1 LRSTIF
7 LISKLKNRRKIK
19 IVPLKNNVVVIT
31 GASTGIGEELAYQL
45 ADQGAQ
51 LVLTARRVSELER
64 VAENVK
70 QRGAKVIVV
79 SADVAI
85 ESHCKKIID
94 AAMTEFGRIDT
105 LVNNAGMTM
114 WAKFEDIQDM
124 SIMER
129 IMQVN
134 YMGAVYCTHHALPH
148 LKSTRG
154 RIVGIAS
161 LTGLVGV
168 PTRTGYAASK
178 HAMRGFFDSLRI
190 ELEDAG
196 VTVTM
201 VYPGFVA
208 TGIRENATGADGKP
222 ALIDPVD
229 QAGVMSVAA
238 CATLIVHAIEHR
250 KREEIMTLKG
260 KLGQWLK
267 LIAPSVID
275 GIARKAVE
283 GNKKFVEGK

>member
-1 LRSTIF
+1 MTF
-7 LISKLKNRRKIK
+7 
-19 IVPLKNNVVVIT
+19 KNNVTIIT
-31 GASTGIGEELAYQL
+31 GASTGIGEELSYRL

-51 LVLTARRVSELER
+51 LVLTARREAELER
-64 VAENVK
+64 VAAQVR
-70 QRGAKVIVV
+70 QRGAKVVIV

-85 ESHCKKIID
+85 ETDCKKIID
-94 AAMTEFGRIDT
+94 AAIHEFGRIDT

-114 WAKFEDIQDM
+114 WAKFADIQDVSM
-124 SIMER
+124 LAR

-134 YMGAVYCTHHALPH
+134 YMGAVYCTHYALPH
-148 LKSTRG
+148 LKATRG

-190 ELEDAG
+190 ELANDG

-222 ALIDPVD
+222 AKIDPVNKD
-229 QAGVMSVAA
+229 EVMSVAD
-238 CATLIVHAIEHR
+238 CTTLIVRAIEQR
-250 KREEIMTLKG
+250 KREEVMTLKG

-267 LIAPSVID
+267 LIAPGVID
-275 GIARKAVE
+275 GIAKKAVE
-283 GNKKFVEGK
+283 GNRKFVEKL

>member
-1 LRSTIF
+1 MSLD
-7 LISKLKNRRKIK
+7 
-19 IVPLKNNVVVIT
+19 NNVTHNVTIIT

-45 ADQGAQ
+45 AEEGAQ
-51 LVLTARRVSELER
+51 LVLTARRISELER
-64 VAENVK
+64 VAENARK
-70 QRGAKVIVV
+70 RGAKVSVV

-85 ESHCKKIID
+85 ESDCKKIID
-94 AAMTEFGRIDT
+94 AATAEFGRIDT

-154 RIVGIAS
+154 RIIGIAS

-190 ELEDAG
+190 ELEDSG

-229 QAGVMSVAA
+229 QAGVMSVAE
-238 CATLIVHAIEHR
+238 CAKLIVHAIKHR

-267 LIAPSVID
+267 LIAPGVID
-275 GIARKAVE
+275 GIAKKAVA
-283 GNKKFVEGK
+283 GNQNFVEGK

>member
-1 LRSTIF
+1 M
-7 LISKLKNRRKIK
+7 N
-19 IVPLKNNVVVIT
+19 LKNNVTIIT

-45 ADQGAQ
+45 AAQGAH
-51 LVLTARRVSELER
+51 LVLTARRVTELER
-64 VAENVK
+64 VATLVK
-70 QRGAKVIVV
+70 KIGETSGTKVIVTG
-79 SADVAI
+79 ADIAI
-85 ESHCKKIID
+85 EGDCKKIID
-94 AAMTEFGRIDT
+94 AALAEFGRIDT

-114 WAKFEDIQDM
+114 WAKFEDIDDISM
-124 SIMER
+124 LSR

-134 YMGAVYCTHHALPH
+134 YMGAVYCTHFALPH
-148 LKSTRG
+148 LKKSKG

-190 ELEDAG
+190 ELEDSG
-196 VTVTM
+196 VSVTM
-201 VYPGFVA
+201 IYPGFVA

-229 QAGVMSVAA
+229 QSKVMSAA
-238 CATLIVHAIEHR
+238 QCTRLIVNAIQSR
-250 KREEIMTLKG
+250 KREEVMTLKG

-267 LIAPSVID
+267 LIAPGVID
-275 GIARKAVE
+275 GMAKKAVA
-283 GNKKFVEGK
+283 GNQRFVESK

>member
-1 LRSTIF
+1 MSL
-7 LISKLKNRRKIK
+7 N
-19 IVPLKNNVVVIT
+19 NNVTIIT

-51 LVLTARRVSELER
+51 LVLSARRIAELER

-70 QRGAKVIVV
+70 KRGAKVITV

-85 ESHCKKIID
+85 ESDCKKIIE
-94 AAMTEFGRIDT
+94 AAIAEFGRIDT
-105 LVNNAGMTM
+105 LINNAGMTM

-134 YMGAVYCTHHALPH
+134 YMGAVYCTHYALPH

-190 ELEDAG
+190 ELEESG

-229 QAGVMSVAA
+229 QAGVMSVAQ
-238 CATLIVHAIEHR
+238 CAKLIVHAIEHR

-267 LIAPSVID
+267 LIAPGVID
-275 GIARKAVE
+275 GIAKKAVE
-283 GNKKFVEGK
+283 GNKKFVGRK

>member
-1 LRSTIF
+1 VS
-7 LISKLKNRRKIK
+7 
-19 IVPLKNNVVVIT
+19 LKNNVVVIT

-64 VAENVK
+64 VGENAK
-70 QRGAKVIVV
+70 KRGAKVIVV

-85 ESHCKKIID
+85 ESDCKKIID
-94 AAMTEFGRIDT
+94 ATIAEFGRIDT

-134 YMGAVYCTHHALPH
+134 YMGAVYCTHYALPH

-190 ELEDAG
+190 ELEDAA

-229 QAGVMSVAA
+229 QAGVMSVAE
-238 CATLIVHAIEHR
+238 CATLIVNAVEHR

-267 LIAPSVID
+267 LIAPGVID

>member
-1 LRSTIF
+1 MSLQGNVTI
-7 LISKLKNRRKIK
+7 
-19 IVPLKNNVVVIT
+19 IT
-31 GASTGIGEELAYQL
+31 GASTGIGEELACQL
-45 ADQGAQ
+45 ARQGAR
-51 LVLTARRVSELER
+51 LVLTARRADELNR
-64 VAENVK
+64 VAARVREL
-70 QRGAKVIVV
+70 GAKVITVA
-79 SADVAI
+79 ADVAHAG
-85 ESHCKKIID
+85 ECKHIID
-94 AAMTEFGRIDT
+94 TTLAEFGRIDT
-105 LVNNAGMTM
+105 LVCNAGMTM
-114 WAKFEDIQDM
+114 WAKFADIEDV
-124 SIMER
+124 SVLER

-148 LKSTRG
+148 LMKTRG

-190 ELEDAG
+190 ELADSG

-222 ALIDPVD
+222 AKIDPVNKD
-229 QAGVMSVAA
+229 SVMSVKA
-238 CATLIVHAIEHR
+238 CAGIILRAMESR
-250 KREEIMTLKG
+250 QREEIMTLKG

-267 LIAPSVID
+267 LIAPGFVD
-275 GIARKAVE
+275 GLAKKAVE
-283 GNKKFVEGK
+283 GNLKYVETPPTARHE

>member
-1 LRSTIF
+1 M
-7 LISKLKNRRKIK
+7 
-19 IVPLKNNVVVIT
+19 PLNNNVTIIT

-45 ADQGAQ
+45 ADEGAQ
-51 LVLTARRVSELER
+51 LVLTARQIRELER
-64 VAENVK
+64 VAENAK
-70 QRGAKVIVV
+70 KRGAKVIVV

-85 ESHCKKIID
+85 ESDCKKIID
-94 AAMTEFGRIDT
+94 AAIAEFGRIDT

-148 LKSTRG
+148 LKTTRG
-154 RIVGIAS
+154 RIIGIAS

-190 ELEDAG
+190 ELEASG

-229 QAGVMSVAA
+229 QAGVMSVSA
-238 CATLIVHAIEHR
+238 CTQLIVNAIKHR

-275 GIARKAVE
+275 GIAKKAVA
-283 GNKKFVEGK
+283 GNQKFVERR

>member
-1 LRSTIF
+1 MNLQKNVTI
-7 LISKLKNRRKIK
+7 
-19 IVPLKNNVVVIT
+19 IT

-45 ADQGAQ
+45 AEQGAY
-51 LVLTARRVSELER
+51 LVLTARRVAELER
-64 VAENVK
+64 VATTVK
-70 QRGAKVIVV
+70 KIAEKTDARVIVV
-79 SADVAI
+79 SADIAI
-85 ESHCKKIID
+85 ETDCKKIID
-94 AAMTEFGRIDT
+94 ATVAEFGLIDT

-114 WAKFEDIQDM
+114 WAKFEDINDVSM
-124 SIMER
+124 LSR

-134 YMGAVYCTHHALPH
+134 YMGAVYCTHFALPH
-148 LKSTRG
+148 LKKSKG

-190 ELEDAG
+190 ELADSG

-201 VYPGFVA
+201 IYPGFVA

-229 QAGVMSVAA
+229 QASVMSASE
-238 CATLIVHAIEHR
+238 CTRLIVNAINTR
-250 KREEIMTLKG
+250 KREEVMTLKG

-267 LIAPSVID
+267 LIAPGVID
-275 GIARKAVE
+275 GMAKKAVA
-283 GNKKFVEGK
+283 GNQSFVDRR